1 MSQHMNNLFT
11 RSYHEKWRHEISKQ
25 ANITDPHDMINH
37 ITILYSSREDTSQTE
52 LKIVFTLL

>member
-1 MSQHMNNLFT
+1 MNNLFT